1 MNLAFDRK
9 SVRTF
14 DVDGRL
20 HVAIN
25 NISKASVDPYYG
37 REIPGYEAL
46 KLNPDKVYYLL
57 RHPDELAKAAPSF
70 NNLPIL
76 AEHMPVSADE
86 HMPELVIG
94 STGTD
99 AEFVEPFLR
108 NSAVVWARDAIDDI
122 EAEEKREWSCGYRYT
137 PDMTPG
143 SYKGLQYDGIMRDIV
158 GNHVAL
164 VRQGRAGPEVIVGDS
179 LPKGVRML
187 NSRKALLLHGALIAG
202 LAPRVANIGKV
213 DFAGALDSVTA
224 SNLAKKAPA
233 IAAAVV
239 KAVKPALAADEGL
252 DVSDVTAIIS
262 AVQGATAAEPV
273 EDDDLN
279 PIDEDGDKPAVDA
292 DDDPMGKV
300 MAYLKGKVSDEDLAE
315 CAKLAGRGA
324 MDADEDDDAKDKPG
338 AYDMDKDDKNK
349 PAMDAAAIQRAAVR
363 TVAAIREA
371 EAAVEPHIGKLAV
384 AMDSAEGIYRL
395 ALENAG
401 VALDGVPPAAFKAMV
416 AMLPAPNDAPA
427 PRVAMDAGTVDDFR
441 ARFPTA
447 ATLIRS

>member
-1 MNLAFDRK
+1 MLNLAFDRE
-9 SVRTF
+9 SVRSF

-37 REIPGYEAL
+37 REIPGYDNL

-57 RHPDELAKAAPSF
+57 RHPDELANAARTF

-99 AEFVEPFLR
+99 ADFDGSFLR
-108 NSAVVWARDAIDDI
+108 NSAVIWARDAIDDI
-122 EAEEKREWSCGYRYT
+122 ESEEKREWSCGYRYS

-143 SYKGLQYDGIMRDIV
+143 AYKGLRYDGVMRDIV

-179 LPKGVRML
+179 HPMGVRML
-187 NSRKALLLHGALIAG
+187 NSRKALLLRGALIAG
-202 LAPRVANIGKV
+202 LASKVTDIGKV

-224 SNLAKKAPA
+224 KNLSKRAPA
-233 IAAAVV
+233 VAAAVV
-239 KAVKPALAADEGL
+239 KAARPLLAADEGL
-252 DVSDVTAIIS
+252 DVSDVTAIIA
-262 AVQGATAAEPV
+262 AVQGATAAEPI

-279 PIDEDGDKPAVDA
+279 PLDETPAVDA
-292 DDDPMGKV
+292 DGDAMGKV
-300 MAYLKGKVSDEDLAE
+300 MAFLKGKISDEDLAE
-315 CAKLAGRGA
+315 CANLAGQGA
-324 MDADEDDDAKDKPG
+324 MDADEDDDDKPG
-338 AYDMDKDDKNK
+338 AYDMKDDKPK
-349 PAMDAAAIQRAAVR
+349 DAPAMDAATVRREAVR
-363 TVAAIREA
+363 AVAAIREA
-371 EAAVEPHIGKLAV
+371 EAAVEPHIGRVV
-384 AMDSAEGIYRL
+384 AMDSAEAIYRL
-395 ALENAG
+395 ALENAEI
-401 VALDGVPPAAFKAMV
+401 ALDGVHPSAFKAMV
-416 AMLPAPNDAPA
+416 AMLAIPSDTPA
-427 PRVAMDAGTVDDFR
+427 PRVAMDAAASSDFK
-441 ARFPTA
+441 ARFPSA

>member
-1 MNLAFDRK
+1 MMNLAFDRK

-20 HVAIN
+20 HVAVN

-46 KLNPDKVYYLL
+46 KPDPDKVYYLL
-57 RHPDELAKAAPSF
+57 RHPDELAKAAPTF

-86 HMPELVIG
+86 HMPDLVIG

-99 AEFVEPFLR
+99 AEFVDPFLR
-108 NSAVVWARDAIDDI
+108 NSAVIWARDAIDDI
-122 EAEEKREWSCGYRYT
+122 ESEEKREWSCGYRYT

-143 SYKGLQYDGIMRDIV
+143 TYKGLRFDGIMRDIV

-164 VRQGRAGPEVIVGDS
+164 VRQGRAGPEVVVGDS

-292 DDDPMGKV
+292 EDDPMGKV
-300 MAYLKGKVSDEDLAE
+300 MAYLKGKVSDEVLAE
-315 CAKLAGRGA
+315 CAKLACMGA
-324 MDADEDDDAKDKPG
+324 MDADDDDD
-338 AYDMDKDDKNK
+338 DKDK
-349 PAMDAAAIQRAAVR
+349 PAMDAATIQRNAVR
-363 TVAAIREA
+363 AVAAIRAA

-384 AMDSAEGIYRL
+384 AMDSAEAIYRL
-395 ALENAG
+395 ALENAE
-401 VALDGVPPAAFKAMV
+401 VPLDGVHPSAFKAMV
-416 AMLPAPNDAPA
+416 AMLPNPADVPA
-427 PRVAMDAGTVDDFR
+427 PKVAMDGASVGDFKS
-441 ARFPTA
+441 RFPSA

>member
-1 MNLAFDRK
+1 MVNLAFDKK
-9 SVRTF
+9 SVRNY

-37 REIPGYEAL
+37 REIPGYDRL
-46 KLNPDKVYYLL
+46 GLNPDKVYHLL
-57 RHPDELAKAAPSF
+57 RDPSELEKAAPTF

-76 AEHMPVSADE
+76 AEHVPVSADE
-86 HMPELVIG
+86 HMPDLVIG

-99 AEFVEPFLR
+99 AQFVDGFLR
-108 NSAVVWARDAIDDI
+108 NSCVIWARDAIDDI
-122 EAEEKREWSCGYRYT
+122 ESEEKRDWSCGYRYR

-143 SYKGLQYDGIMRDIV
+143 SYKGLQYDGVMRDIV
-158 GNHVAL
+158 GNHLAL
-164 VRQGRAGPEVIVGDS
+164 VRQGRAGPEVIVGDEQ
-179 LPKGVRML
+179 PKGVRML
-187 NSRKALLLHGALIAG
+187 KSRKALLLHGALIAAV
-202 LAPRVANIGKV
+202 APRVTDISKV

-224 SNLAKKAPA
+224 ANLSKKTPA

-262 AVQGATAAEPV
+262 AVQGATAGEPV

-279 PIDEDGDKPAVDA
+279 PIDDPDDTPVAGVDA
-292 DDDPMGKV
+292 EGDAMARV
-300 MAYLKGKVSDEDLAE
+300 MAFLKGKLSDEDMAE
-315 CAKLAGRGA
+315 CASLAGAGA
-324 MDADEDDDAKDKPG
+324 MDEDDEGDDMKDKK
-338 AYDMDKDDKNK
+338 KDP

-384 AMDSAEGIYRL
+384 AMDSAADVYRL
-395 ALENAG
+395 ALDAAG
-401 VALDGVPPAAFKAMV
+401 VDLKGVPPSAFKAMV
-416 AMLPAPNDAPA
+416 AMLPVPKDTADAVAPK
-427 PRVAMDAGTVDDFR
+427 VAMDHSSMSDFK

-447 ATLIRS
+447 VTPARN